1 MFYKALS
8 AIIFV
13 AMLSPFV
20 LGMIKAIAGA

>member
-20 LGMIKAIAGA
+20 LGMIKAVSGA

>member
-20 LGMIKAIAGA
+20 LGMIKAIVGA